1 MKKEE
6 FLDLFKKEFPEA
18 SENVTQSYTSFQ
30 VQNSRN
36 EFQNFIEIHF
46 QKKGIKISILSRV
59 LNNEELS
66 NFDKKP

>member
-46 QKKGIKISILSRV
+46 PAL
-59 LNNEELS
+59 
-66 NFDKKP
+66 